1 MKSTDCIYYRKWTAC
16 GKNTSRH
23 IFFSFIYAVLFRIRF
38 RVASSLFLELEITVD
53 AVLRLPILEA
63 RTAYYK
69 FFMWLTSRR
78 SGMARACERGMQV
91 RDRSHYFAEPVAR
104 PTMTPSIS
112 QNYTH
117 THTHV
122 HVHARVQNTNTR
134 VRKRP
139 ESTIFAAPTKSI
151 SCDRFMHLISLRE
164 IRLQRNGAAARTKRR
179 IFGGRLNSLAWFLLL
194 RVFEMTKFREWIAA
208 LFSDEESS
216 NGADANRYFFAL
228 ASD

>member
-1 MKSTDCIYYRKWTAC
+1 MRSCVCRYSKHARHTTSFSC
-16 GKNTSRH
+16 G
-23 IFFSFIYAVLFRIRF
+23 
-38 RVASSLFLELEITVD
+38 
-53 AVLRLPILEA
+53 
-63 RTAYYK
+63 
-69 FFMWLTSRR
+69 W
-78 SGMARACERGMQV
+78 
-91 RDRSHYFAEPVAR
+91 PVAAAAWPGPVR
-104 PTMTPSIS
+104 EECKSETDRIIS
-112 QNYTH
+112 RNLLRGQRWPLPFRRITH